1 LNVQRKQKRKTVLRT
16 IRIDKEL
23 DDALYNDAQENGI
36 NENALISS
44 ILVKYIEWDRYAKKI
59 GLVSLPKEGL
69 KTILES
75 TDINKLEAAIKENV
89 ATVPKDIIMFSYKK
103 FDIESI
109 LLHLSLLGKY
119 SGILEYELQTENE
132 RQYTIT
138 IHHDFGEKFS
148 YWLEQ
153 SIVVGLFNKI
163 PGIACKVSSS
173 KSSLIFSL
181 ILPN

>member
-1 LNVQRKQKRKTVLRT
+1 MNVQRKEKRKTVLRT

-23 DDALYNDAQENGI
+23 DDALYKDAQENDI

-59 GLVSLPKEGL
+59 GRVTLPKEAL
-69 KTILES
+69 KSIIES
-75 TDINKLEAAIKENV
+75 TEIDKLKYAVKEYA
-89 ATVPKDIIMFSYKK
+89 ATVPKDIVMFRYKK
-103 FDIESI
+103 FDIESC
-109 LLHLSLLGKY
+109 LLHLSFLGKY
-119 SGILEYELQTENE
+119 SGLFKYELQIEHE

-153 SIVVGLFNKI
+153 TIVVGLFNNI
-163 PGIACKVSSS
+163 PEIASKVSSG
-173 KSSLIFSL
+173 KSSLIFSF
-181 ILPN
+181 ILS

>member
-1 LNVQRKQKRKTVLRT
+1 
-16 IRIDKEL
+16 
-23 DDALYNDAQENGI
+23 
-36 NENALISS
+36 
-44 ILVKYIEWDRYAKKI
+44 
-59 GLVSLPKEGL
+59 
-69 KTILES
+69 
-75 TDINKLEAAIKENV
+75 
-89 ATVPKDIIMFSYKK
+89 MFSYKK

-109 LLHLSLLGKY
+109 LLHLSLVGKY

-138 IHHDFGEKFS
+138 IHHEFDEKFS

-163 PGIACKVSSS
+163 PGIACKGSSS
-173 KSSLIFSL
+173 KNFLIFSL